1 VGGESTPSLGPRFTR
16 ALELAYELHAE
27 QKRKGSGVP
36 YFGHLLGV
44 TSIVIEIGASEDEA
58 IAALLHDAV
67 EDQGGRETLERIRA
81 EFGDE
86 VAAIVESCSDSF
98 GGRLPDEP
106 KPPWRERKQA
116 YLDHL
121 EEAGDPALRVSLAD
135 KLHNARQIVVDYRD
149 VGEALWERFNAERDD
164 VLAYYRA
171 LAAIFS
177 RRMPGALATELSVTV
192 GELDGLVA
200 AVSPASA
207 SPKNQGM

>member
-1 VGGESTPSLGPRFTR
+1 VGGVSTPSLGPRFTG
-16 ALELAYELHAE
+16 ALELAYELHAG

-44 TSIVIEIGASEDEA
+44 TSIVIETGASEDVV
-58 IAALLHDAV
+58 IAALLHDAA
-67 EDQGGRETLERIRA
+67 EDQGGRETLERIRT

-98 GGRLPDEP
+98 GEP
-106 KPPWRERKQA
+106 KPPWKERKQA

-121 EEAGDPALRVSLAD
+121 EEASEPALRVSLAD

-149 VGEALWERFNAERDD
+149 AGEALWDRFNASRDD

-171 LAAIFS
+171 LAAILS

-192 GELDGLVA
+192 AELDGLVA
-200 AVSPASA
+200 AVSPAST